1 VPAHACPSQEPA
13 VQSDEVGAESAP
25 EVVAPAPTRL
35 PKQAPVGS
43 CVRKAQETPTDTSQ
57 LADDELIPDEPP
69 AKPSKQSAKAAKGS
83 IVRRTTRKAEAEAK
97 EVIYFRLI
105 TVIKF

>member
-1 VPAHACPSQEPA
+1 
-13 VQSDEVGAESAP
+13 VQSDKVGAESAP

-43 CVRKAQETPTDTSQ
+43 CMRKAQETPTNTSQ
-57 LADDELIPDEPP
+57 LADNELIPDEPP
-69 AKPSKQSAKAAKGS
+69 AKPSKQSAKVAKGS
-83 IVRRTTRKAEAEAK
+83 IMRRMTQKAEAEAK